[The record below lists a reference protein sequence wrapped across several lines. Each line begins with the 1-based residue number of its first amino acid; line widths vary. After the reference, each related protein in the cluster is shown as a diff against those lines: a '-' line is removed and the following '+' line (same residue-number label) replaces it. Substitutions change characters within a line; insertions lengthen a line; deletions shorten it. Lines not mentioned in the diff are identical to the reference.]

1 MLLTIRTYD
10 WEGGYCMHVS
20 GLSMLLTIRTYDWE
34 GGYCMHVSTTV
45 YAADNTY
52 IRLGRWV
59 LYAR

>member
-1 MLLTIRTYD
+1 
-10 WEGGYCMHVS
+10 MHVS
-20 GLSMLLTIRTYDWE
+20 TAVYAADAHVSTTIRTYDWE

-52 IRLGRWV
+52 IRLGRRV